1 MSPRIGNGFPEYR
14 RLCSADS
21 RQQPSK
27 KTSTGQD
34 KQAMKTLFKTIAIR
48 ERDDSIAETKGWQVF
63 KLMKWASRK
72 VLEDSSKVGASQRD

>member
-1 MSPRIGNGFPEYR
+1 MIRRVSPRIENDFPEYR

-48 ERDDSIAETKGWQVF
+48 ERDDSNLLKQKADKFLINEV
-63 KLMKWASRK
+63 S
-72 VLEDSSKVGASQRD
+72 